1 MTNNH
6 ALRMSLNSNV
16 LLPLEIS
23 AADRAAMLGH
33 SVETNLLY
41 YSFEQKDYLDYVSK
55 KLDAQ
60 DEKGTNIE
68 NKMGDEGTPSGNPD
82 NVIYLEKRRTRKAYI

>member
-68 NKMGDEGTPSGNPD
+68 NMMGDEGTSSGNPD